1 MPQKPPAFWKSRS
14 LVAVCLLPL
23 TGLFWLLASM
33 RRSLFGHGVLA
44 SVKLPVPVIVVGN
57 IAVGGS
63 GKTPVVQWL
72 IDVLRGAGYRPGI
85 ISRGYGGAFE
95 GVALVGAEADPE
107 RYGDEPVLLAR
118 TCGCPVAVGADRP
131 AAAARL
137 LADHP
142 ECDVLVSDDGLQHY
156 RLQRNIEVV
165 VVDPGTL
172 ANRWLFPSGPLREGL
187 SRLADC
193 DVVVAHG
200 VLDPAVVARCRTTP
214 VMRMRLVGEQLH
226 RLGAPE
232 DRVPL
237 SSFVGRRVH
246 AIAGIGR
253 PERFFSQ
260 LAEAGLDV
268 VPHAFPDHHRFK
280 AADLAF
286 DEDAPRIMT
295 AKDAVKCE
303 SFALAD
309 AWVLPVAALIEPGM
323 QETILEKLK
332 HGREAA

>member
-1 MPQKPPAFWKSRS
+1 MQQNPPAFWKSRS

-33 RRSLFGHGVLA
+33 RRSLFRYGVLA

-72 IDVLRGAGYRPGI
+72 IEVLRGAGHRPGI
-85 ISRGYGGAFE
+85 VSRGYGGAFE
-95 GVALVGAEADPE
+95 GVALVDAEADPV

-118 TCGCPVAVGADRP
+118 TCHCPVAVGADRP

-156 RLQRNIEVV
+156 RLQRDIEIV
-165 VVDPGTL
+165 VVDPETL
-172 ANRWLFPSGPLREGL
+172 GNRWLMPSGPLREGL
-187 SRLADC
+187 SRLGEC
-193 DVVVAHG
+193 DLVIAHG
-200 VLDPAVVARCRTTP
+200 VPDPPIVAACGRTP
-214 VMRMRLVGEQLH
+214 VKRMRLAGEQLH
-226 RLGAPE
+226 RLGAME
-232 DRVPL
+232 EVVPL
-237 SSFVGRRVH
+237 SSFAGRKVH

-253 PERFFSQ
+253 PERFFAQ
-260 LAEAGLDV
+260 LSASGLDV
-268 VPHAFPDHHRFK
+268 EPHAFPDHHRFK

-286 DEDAPRIMT
+286 GDDAPRIMT
-295 AKDAVKCE
+295 VKDAVKCE
-303 SFALAD
+303 AFALAD
-309 AWVLPVAALIEPGM
+309 TWVLPVAAHIEPGT
-323 QETILEKLK
+323 QETILEKLT
-332 HGREAA
+332 HGCAAA